1 MKKLSS
7 FLLLLLVVFTAQAQI
22 QEPVKFKTELK
33 TLSGAE
39 AEIVFTGTIDAGW
52 HEQNMTSPAYTAS
65 MKRYFEIS
73 KAMPH
78 SPILSLKE
86 GKISHYDNLFKK
98 YAQEI
103 GWDWRLLASL
113 AYTES
118 NFDTTAVSWVGAKG
132 LMQLMPATARAM
144 GVPPGKEQNPEESIK
159 AAVKY
164 IAATDR
170 SLSMVPDK
178 QERIKFIL
186 ASYNAGLGHIFDAI
200 ALADKY
206 GKNKTVWTDNVEN
219 YILLKSNEEYF
230 TDPFGSFIFNFS
242 ELYYLLYVAQ
252 RYYSPWNFYFYGYL
266 RCSFPA
272 GLFLCFIL
280 ETCYPSGSD
289 GKPLDRDYR

>member
-1 MKKLSS
+1 MADNDVAKLNATYYPNLNTSLSIS
-7 FLLLLLVVFTAQAQI
+7 FDQRASWAVRKDCPQLAAAAD
-22 QEPVKFKTELK
+22 E
-33 TLSGAE
+33 
-39 AEIVFTGTIDAGW
+39 W
-52 HEQNMTSPAYTAS
+52 HKQNMTSPAYTAS

-118 NFDTTAVSWVGAKG
+118 NFDTTAVSWAGAKG

-219 YILLKSNEEYF
+219 YILLKAMKNISLIRYAKR
-230 TDPFGSFIFNFS
+230 IF
-242 ELYYLLYVAQ
+242 
-252 RYYSPWNFYFYGYL
+252 PWN
-266 RCSFPA
+266 
-272 GLFLCFIL
+272 
-280 ETCYPSGSD
+280 
-289 GKPLDRDYR
+289 RDLQFRQRH

>member
-1 MKKLSS
+1 
-7 FLLLLLVVFTAQAQI
+7 
-22 QEPVKFKTELK
+22 
-33 TLSGAE
+33 
-39 AEIVFTGTIDAGW
+39 
-52 HEQNMTSPAYTAS
+52 MTSPAYTAS

-118 NFDTTAVSWVGAKG
+118 NFGTTAVSWAGAKG

-230 TDPFGSFIFNFS
+230 TDPVCKNGYFRGIETYNFVRDINS
-242 ELYYLLYVAQ
+242 
-252 RYYSPWNFYFYGYL
+252 RYESYKKKIKS
-266 RCSFPA
+266 
-272 GLFLCFIL
+272 
-280 ETCYPSGSD
+280 
-289 GKPLDRDYR
+289 